1 MVFPPSLERFFETN
15 NPVLKVK
22 LRGGTQGI
30 CRAFLDADLTAFTK
44 LPVPFHL
51 VLFFIVRPA
60 GIWTGNIASEA
71 ACALFVVNHR
81 TNNPP
86 V

>member
-1 MVFPPSLERFFETN
+1 V
-15 NPVLKVK
+15 
-22 LRGGTQGI
+22 
-30 CRAFLDADLTAFTK
+30 DADLTAFAK

-51 VLFFIVRPA
+51 FFFFIERPA
-60 GIWTGNIASEA
+60 GIRTDNIAGKA

-81 TNNPP
+81 TNDPP